1 MFFVPALIAAFASS
15 TAAIATSVVISEK
28 INENKIPVV
37 YHEKKKG
44 ADYKRR
50 ALKWFTHQ
58 QLLDRYLLQ

>member
-1 MFFVPALIAAFASS
+1 MDEIKARIAAFASS
-15 TAAIATSVVISEK
+15 AAAMTAVAIVSDNIDKNK
-28 INENKIPVV
+28 IPKNKIPVV

-58 QLLDRYLLQ
+58 